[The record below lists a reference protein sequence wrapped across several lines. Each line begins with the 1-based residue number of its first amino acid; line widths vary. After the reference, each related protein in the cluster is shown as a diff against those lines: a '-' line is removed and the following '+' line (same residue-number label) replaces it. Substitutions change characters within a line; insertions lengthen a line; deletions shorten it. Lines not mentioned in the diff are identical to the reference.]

1 MAVNCRAM
9 VNDYYFYFCNILQCV
24 YVRGGELL
32 TVQFVRRKSSAD
44 GVIFRLLTTW
54 REIG

>member
-1 MAVNCRAM
+1 M